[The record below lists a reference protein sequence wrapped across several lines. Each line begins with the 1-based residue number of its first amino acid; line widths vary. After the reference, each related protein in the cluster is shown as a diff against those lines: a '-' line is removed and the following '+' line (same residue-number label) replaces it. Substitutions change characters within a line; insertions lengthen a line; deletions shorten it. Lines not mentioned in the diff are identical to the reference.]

1 MTTVPHE
8 IREVLGG
15 EPDKAG
21 PCETIGHVK
30 NLGFTFYHRYNRTHL
45 KYLKRER
52 YVITHMVLKEHSD
65 SLEK

>member
-1 MTTVPHE
+1 MNNVVTTLPHE

-45 KYLKRER
+45 KYLKRE
-52 YVITHMVLKEHSD
+52 
-65 SLEK
+65 